1 MRDYRCTMSDPA
13 GSPRSTGAKRRT
25 SGGALIRVVL
35 VDDDAMVRTALRMF
49 LGGNS
54 GIAVIGEAEDG
65 EAGVAMVRAERPDV
79 VLMDIRM
86 PVRDGLSA
94 TEEIRALPDPPE
106 VIVLTTFD
114 ADEYVLRALRIG
126 AAGFLLKDTP
136 PDRLV
141 EAVRTVAGGS
151 PMLSPSVTAQLIA
164 AVATPEAPEDPMRER
179 AASLLETLTE
189 REREVAS
196 ALARGL
202 SNAEIAAEL
211 FMGVPTVKT
220 HVGRI
225 FDKLGVE
232 NRVQIAILVHDATR

>member
-1 MRDYRCTMSDPA
+1 
-13 GSPRSTGAKRRT
+13 
-25 SGGALIRVVL
+25 
-35 VDDDAMVRTALRMF
+35 
-49 LGGNS
+49 
-54 GIAVIGEAEDG
+54 
-65 EAGVAMVRAERPDV
+65 
-79 VLMDIRM
+79 MDIRM

-94 TEEIRALPDPPE
+94 TEAIRAMPSAPE

-114 ADEYVLRALRIG
+114 ADEYVLRALRSG

-141 EAVRTVAGGS
+141 DAVRLVASGS

-164 AVATPEAPEDPMRER
+164 AVATPPAPEDPELARARE
-179 AASLLETLTE
+179 ALGSLTE
-189 REREVAS
+189 REREVAE
-196 ALARGL
+196 AVARGL

-211 FMGVPTVKT
+211 YMGVPTVKT
-220 HVGRI
+220 HVGRL

>member
-1 MRDYRCTMSDPA
+1 MSEV
-13 GSPRSTGAKRRT
+13 
-25 SGGALIRVVL
+25 IRVVL
-35 VDDDAMVRTALRMF
+35 VDDDAMVRTALKMF
-49 LGGNS
+49 LGGGS
-54 GIAVIGEAEDG
+54 GIEVVGEADDG
-65 EAGVAMVRAERPDV
+65 AAGVDLVRRERPDV

-86 PVRDGLSA
+86 PVLDGLAA
-94 TEEIRALPDPPE
+94 TERVRALPDPPE

-151 PMLSPSVTAQLIA
+151 PILSPSVTAQLIA
-164 AVATPEAPEDPMRER
+164 AVAVPSEPEDPAR
-179 AASLLETLTE
+179 AQALARLESLTE
-189 REREVAS
+189 REREVAE
-196 ALARGL
+196 AVARGL

-211 FMGVPTVKT
+211 FVGVPTVKT
-220 HVGRI
+220 HVGRL
-225 FDKLGVE
+225 FDKLAVE